1 MRHGVKETKDLRQH
15 FLRRCNELCL
25 LGTFFMV
32 TVLSSLLSGCSIED
46 TNRTKV
52 KDLEYTIVEDADVP
66 EEVMSMIEE
75 KKAADFK
82 VTYELDHD
90 LYIVRGYGE
99 QATGGYSIRIK
110 DFYLTTNAILFD
122 TELIGPRKG
131 ETTSASPGYP
141 YIVIKTEKRDEST
154 IFE

>member
-52 KDLEYTIVEDADVP
+52 KDLEYAIVEDADVP

-82 VTYELDHD
+82 ITYELD
-90 LYIVRGYGE
+90 GE
-99 QATGGYSIRIK
+99 TYVFGYSVEEK
-110 DFYLTTNAILFD
+110 TQLTLEFEEKTLVVPYVMAN
-122 TELIGPRKG
+122 
-131 ETTSASPGYP
+131 SA
-141 YIVIKTEKRDEST
+141 K
-154 IFE
+154 